1 MKKYETKPLPGVE
14 PEYCQNDTPLL
25 DLDPTARLLDEP
37 DKVTPERPTRTEDG
51 RIVGDGSVTVR
62 KESEQPPAFHL
73 APPRRQDPAALRKKL
88 EALRGAL
95 SDLEQH
101 QQLAGID
108 RDDARV
114 RELEVEINRCKGAIQ
129 LTTYNLID
137 VAWRDTIREEVCLTA
152 PHAVIDALSAM
163 RGETFYCSA
172 TEARTP
178 VAPPCRQ
185 LASLPKYWAGQKAYS
200 LQVERTQLSLFHYVT
215 QDIPPEAIH
224 EAARLLGAAKQA
236 HVEAW
241 VEYHQPKDMM
251 SASLPPPMD
260 LGITRSRII
269 FRRHRGVSWL
279 WAPGPEHTLRDYLA
293 ARWIREAH
301 LADTRSKAQL
311 TKSIHTARPGD
322 PDCGR
327 RVTSTEVRNDRGEY
341 GREVKILPNGNID
354 FRSGA
359 AAPRRGATGT
369 LGLKSYTVN
378 RKVQFK
384 DGTTK
389 RVLCQKAASKVRWI
403 KGGPDLQETVILPLR
418 KTGPKPLFGKAM
430 TPAEKQKRHREKKKA
445 QAA

>member
-1 MKKYETKPLPGVE
+1 
-14 PEYCQNDTPLL
+14 LL

-215 QDIPPEAIH
+215 HDIPPEAIH

-327 RVTSTEVRNDRGEY
+327 RVNRPKYVTTAANTDAKLRYCQMEIST
-341 GREVKILPNGNID
+341 
-354 FRSGA
+354 FA
-359 AAPRRGATGT
+359 AA
-369 LGLKSYTVN
+369 L
-378 RKVQFK
+378 
-384 DGTTK
+384 
-389 RVLCQKAASKVRWI
+389 
-403 KGGPDLQETVILPLR
+403 
-418 KTGPKPLFGKAM
+418 
-430 TPAEKQKRHREKKKA
+430 RHRGGARPERLGSRATPSIGKSSSKTERPSEYSVKKLHRKYAGSKA
-445 QAA
+445 VPICKRPSFSRFARLARSRCSARQ